1 MTGGSRSGFGERNV
15 PERRGVPQGRT
26 VPQGRG
32 APARR
37 AGTANVGIG
46 QVLAELRPEFPDI
59 SPSKIR
65 FLEAEGLILPQRAE
79 SGYRQFTVAD
89 IERLRY
95 ILTVQ
100 RDEYLPLRVI
110 KERLAA
116 LDAGGWLGGV
126 PRAASGGILVDGSRS
141 AGRGSGPPGLA
152 NGTLGNGTLNSGSVA
167 STGAGDAGAGG
178 PAVGGPAGPA
188 AVAMTRSELLEAAG
202 ADEALLTELEDYG
215 LVRHARQYS
224 AEALEVARNAVALRE
239 YGIQPRHLRAVKAA
253 AEREISLVEQVV
265 APLARQKASREPAQ
279 RAGRAVATLIASL
292 HAILVEE
299 GLNDA
304 GLALAPPVAGTYE
317 VTAQQAPGLRSAS
330 GR

>member
-1 MTGGSRSGFGERNV
+1 MTGGSRSGFG
-15 PERRGVPQGRT
+15 GRSASA
-26 VPQGRG
+26 GR
-32 APARR
+32 AAR
-37 AGTANVGIG
+37 ANVAIG

-79 SGYRQFTVAD
+79 SGYRRFAVAD

-95 ILTVQ
+95 ILTAQ

-126 PRAASGGILVDGSRS
+126 PLAVPASTLVDGPLS
-141 AGRGSGPPGLA
+141 AARRAGPPA
-152 NGTLGNGTLNSGSVA
+152 LGNGTPGSGGMGA
-167 STGAGDAGAGG
+167 DATGAGSA
-178 PAVGGPAGPA
+178 AGPA
-188 AVAMTRSELLEAAG
+188 PVAMTRSELLEAAG

-215 LVRHARQYS
+215 LVRRARQYGT
-224 AEALEVARNAVALRE
+224 EALKVARSAVALRE

-265 APLARQKASREPAQ
+265 APLARQKASQEPAQ

-292 HAILVEE
+292 HATLVEE
-299 GLNDA
+299 GLTDA
-304 GLALAPPVAGTYE
+304 GLASAPPVAGTYP
-317 VTAQQAPGLRSAS
+317 VTGQQAPGLRSAS